1 MADNGEN
8 TVEDST
14 TDGFTPDGSTT
25 DSSTPEFRES
35 NYHQNMEALQSMA
48 ESLLELR
55 HILETMQIDITKEGV
70 PMVGHDVL
78 IERALSVIETS
89 KTTADLAMER
99 LPTEL
104 TQQHVH
110 TQQCLITRQNRASEA
125 FHIPEIAEKI
135 FSHLVIEDLLHVEK
149 VDRKIFAIIQG
160 SPVLQTNLFLKPRQT
175 GPFAMLCS
183 TDTAR
188 IARLWALKPRQSPLF
203 CRVKAL
209 VEDHAADT
217 TSEIRPT
224 THTGNMFLMLRS
236 DDRLTTEA
244 RGARVSSMLVCQP
257 PVRVMKVTM
266 FCCPQGK
273 LAPNIPLDRD
283 GHFVLKAEHGI
294 TMGHIVETIK
304 TMRELHYPCW
314 ANMRDRVVK
323 KNRKKN
329 RSESR
334 AYELNPE
341 ARAYARW
348 PEFRTVVTLEQD
360 DPILL
365 GWKGRVQRPLSG
377 TPRHFGYVRWYV
389 YTGHHDFDQE
399 DTDNF
404 R

>member
-1 MADNGEN
+1 MHAPNNMADTGKNI
-8 TVEDST
+8 VEDST
-14 TDGFTPDGSTT
+14 TDGFTP
-25 DSSTPEFRES
+25 EVEES
-35 NYHQNMEALQSMA
+35 GNHQHTQALQGMA
-48 ESLLELR
+48 ETQLELAA
-55 HILETMQIDITKEGV
+55 IAKTN
-70 PMVGHDVL
+70 
-78 IERALSVIETS
+78 TS
-89 KTTADLAMER
+89 ADLAMEK

-104 TQQHVH
+104 TQQHLVTH
-110 TQQCLITRQNRASEA
+110 QNRATEA
-125 FHIPEIAEKI
+125 FHIPEIAENI
-135 FSHLVIEDLLHVEK
+135 LAHLAIEDLLHVEQ
-149 VDRKIFAIIQG
+149 VDRKLFAIIQG

-183 TDTAR
+183 TDTVR
-188 IARLWALKPRQSPLF
+188 IARLWDLKPGQSPLF

-209 VEDHAADT
+209 VDDHATHT
-217 TSEIRPT
+217 TSESGPT
-224 THTGNMFLMLRS
+224 TNTGNMFLMLTS
-236 DDRLTTEA
+236 DDRLTTEP

-266 FCCPQGK
+266 SCCPQGK
-273 LAPNIPLDRD
+273 PAPNMLVDRD

-294 TMGHIVETIK
+294 TMGHIVGAIK

-365 GWKGRVQRPLSG
+365 GWTDEYKGLPPGPRDTLDTCVG
-377 TPRHFGYVRWYV
+377 MYTPDIMTLTKNILTISVSSQPR
-389 YTGHHDFDQE
+389 
-399 DTDNF
+399 
-404 R
+404 